1 MALLH
6 NTPPT
11 SNSRQIDL
19 ASLGILFVAIVA
31 IALTLVGVV
40 NSGTS
45 PVFILFPTLLGLW
58 AIQGLRRK

>member
-6 NTPPT
+6 NTPRT
-11 SNSRQIDL
+11 SDSRGIDL
-19 ASLGILFVAIVA
+19 ASLGVVFVAIVA

-45 PVFILFPTLLGLW
+45 PLFILFPTLLGLW
-58 AIQGLRRK
+58 AIQGLRRR